1 MKRGDRMIVLGLG
14 LIALLAAFWFLAVA
28 PKREELS
35 EFDDQITALEA
46 SVAEQEQ
53 LAAFAEEA
61 QVDYDRDYHRL
72 VVLGK
77 AIPGDDDSAS
87 LIEQTQTLAD
97 DAKIDFRTI
106 VLAAAD
112 EAEATAPPPVATETT
127 TDPPP
132 TESTGE
138 GATTTTAGTAPPAT
152 AATTPAAPATES
164 AAALLPI
171 GATVGSAGLPV
182 LPYDLTFSG
191 GFFEVADFM
200 SELDGMV
207 RVDSKGIG
215 VDGRLLTVDGF
226 SLLVDLERGLPHLNA
241 NLRVTSYVAPADQ
254 GLTAGA
260 TAAAPAPASGAPV
273 TPTTPTTTSA
283 PGTVTP

>member
-14 LIALLAAFWFLAVA
+14 LVALLVGFWFLAVA
-28 PKREELS
+28 PKRAELS
-35 EFDDQITALEA
+35 ELDDQITALEG

-61 QVDYDRDYHRL
+61 QGDYDRDYHRL

-97 DAKIDFRTI
+97 DARIDFRTI
-106 VLAAAD
+106 VLAAGD

-138 GATTTTAGTAPPAT
+138 GATTAETGTTATS
-152 AATTPAAPATES
+152 ATTPAAPATES
-164 AAALLPI
+164 AAAMLPI

-260 TAAAPAPASGAPV
+260 TATAPAPASGAPV
-273 TPTTPTTTSA
+273 TPTAPTTTSI